1 MRREGW
7 LLFVSNR
14 VSNFR
19 IALMIGGNGCALL
32 VTHAEARV

>member
-1 MRREGW
+1 MRQKFG